1 MTRQTRVIALVSG
14 KGGVGRS
21 TLTSALA
28 VCAVKEGARV
38 ALIDAEPQESLTLWW
53 RMRGKPGNP
62 FLHPYSGD
70 LLVDVQALRGEGYQ
84 WVFIDTV
91 PAMMEHIEHAIE
103 AADVVLIPTRVSL
116 FDLAATR
123 DVVALCQKH
132 SKLYGFALNATD
144 PQWKKGIQSA
154 LAVLKK
160 LGPVIPK
167 SIRQRTVYASALT
180 TGKTGPERDKTAAD
194 EISALWASVKKLATA
209 KARAK

>member
-1 MTRQTRVIALVSG
+1 MAPQTPRAIALASG

-21 TLTSALA
+21 TLTGALA

-53 RMRGKPGNP
+53 RLRGKPGNP

-70 LLVDVQALRGEGYQ
+70 LSADVEGLRREGYQ
-84 WVFIDTV
+84 WIFIDTV
-91 PAMMEHIEHAIE
+91 PAMLDHIEHAIQS
-103 AADVVLIPTRVSL
+103 ADFVLMPTRVSV

-123 DVVALCQKH
+123 DVVSICKEH
-132 SKLYGFALNATD
+132 KKPFAFVLNATD
-144 PQWKKGIQSA
+144 AKWTKGIQSA

-167 SIRQRTVYASALT
+167 SIRQRTVYASAIT
-180 TGKTGPERDKTAAD
+180 TGRTAGERDKVAAA
-194 EISALWASVKKLATA
+194 EIAALWSAVKKLA
-209 KARAK
+209 ARGSQ

>member
-1 MTRQTRVIALVSG
+1 MAPQTPRVIALVSG

-70 LLVDVQALRGEGYQ
+70 LLVDVQALRAEGYP

-91 PAMMEHIEHAIE
+91 PAMLEHIEHAIE
-103 AADVVLIPTRVSL
+103 AADFVLLPTRVSL

-123 DVVALCQKH
+123 DVVGLCQEHK
-132 SKLYGFALNATD
+132 KPFAFVLNATD
-144 PQWKKGIQSA
+144 PKWTKGIASA

-167 SIRQRTVYASALT
+167 SIRQRTVYASAIT
-180 TGKTGPERDKTAAD
+180 TGKTGPERDKAAAD
-194 EISALWASVKKLATA
+194 EMQALWSAVKKLA
-209 KARAK
+209 ARAQ